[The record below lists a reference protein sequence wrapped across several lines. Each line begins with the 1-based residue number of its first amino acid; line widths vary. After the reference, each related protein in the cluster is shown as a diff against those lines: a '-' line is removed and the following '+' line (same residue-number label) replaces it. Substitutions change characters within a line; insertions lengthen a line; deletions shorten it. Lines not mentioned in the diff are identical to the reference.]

1 MGLPMRVSKAGQ
13 QRGFSYLW
21 VLLLVALMGIG
32 LTVAAEIDATAA
44 QRDKEQQLLAI
55 GRQFRTAIERYHEA
69 SNVKEY
75 PASLDDLLVDPRVP
89 GVRRHLRKV
98 FADPMT
104 GRAEWGLVKVAGR
117 IVGVHSLSERQ
128 PIKQANFEADDFGF
142 AGRSKYSEWVFTY
155 PADFN
160 EATLP
165 GQAVKPQV
173 QETK

>member
-1 MGLPMRVSKAGQ
+1 MELPMRVSKAGR

-89 GVRRHLRKV
+89 GVRRHLRKIFV
-98 FADPMT
+98 DPMT

-142 AGRSKYSEWVFTY
+142 TGRSKYSEWVFTY

-160 EATLP
+160 EATMP